1 MFPVS
6 LLFAATLA
14 AQASGQTSP
23 AGEVATP
30 QTGPVA
36 QTTAQERPRRV
47 CERRAL
53 TGRRLEQTICY
64 TPEQYAALVEAKRKE
79 LREIQSR
86 DAVQYDRS
94 IVGIPPG
101 PL

>member
-1 MFPVS
+1 MFATS
-6 LLFAATLA
+6 LAFASTLA
-14 AQASGQTSP
+14 LQAL
-23 AGEVATP
+23 
-30 QTGPVA
+30 A
-36 QTTAQERPRRV
+36 QTPPATTAPSPQVAAEDQAAPPPRARRV

-79 LREIQSR
+79 IREIQSR

>member
-1 MFPVS
+1 MFS
-6 LLFAATLA
+6 TSMAFAAALTLQTAVQTPPATTEPSPQVA
-14 AQASGQTSP
+14 AEDRT
-23 AGEVATP
+23 ATP
-30 QTGPVA
+30 PRA
-36 QTTAQERPRRV
+36 RRV

>member
-1 MFPVS
+1 MLSIP
-6 LLFAATLA
+6 LIFAAALA
-14 AQASGQTSP
+14 FQAS
-23 AGEVATP
+23 
-30 QTGPVA
+30 A
-36 QTTAQERPRRV
+36 QTPPVTTPTAPQASASEQPAPTRARRV

-79 LREIQSR
+79 LEEIQSR
-86 DAVQYDRS
+86 NNVQYDRT
-94 IVGIPPG
+94 IVGIGPG

>member
-1 MFPVS
+1 MFATSLAFVS
-6 LLFAATLA
+6 ALA
-14 AQASGQTSP
+14 LQAS
-23 AGEVATP
+23 
-30 QTGPVA
+30 A
-36 QTTAQERPRRV
+36 QTPPATTAPSPQVAAADQAAAAPRARRV

>member
-1 MFPVS
+1 
-6 LLFAATLA
+6 
-14 AQASGQTSP
+14 
-23 AGEVATP
+23 
-30 QTGPVA
+30 
-36 QTTAQERPRRV
+36 
-47 CERRAL
+47 
-53 TGRRLEQTICY
+53 
-64 TPEQYAALVEAKRKE
+64 LVEAKRKE

>member
-1 MFPVS
+1 MFATS
-6 LLFAATLA
+6 LAFASALALQASAQSPPAATAPSPQVAEDQA
-14 AQASGQTSP
+14 APIPRA
-23 AGEVATP
+23 
-30 QTGPVA
+30 
-36 QTTAQERPRRV
+36 RRV